1 MYKYSLP
8 KRSEQKIPLSGE
20 QYRDLNVSDVSK
32 DGKNLLC
39 FVKGE
44 SDINSELYLINIE
57 DGKNVRLT
65 NNKLDEWGAVFSDDE
80 DWIAY
85 SSEKDMQGGY
95 AIYLNKFPEMNNE
108 IRISAGGGEEPKWLP
123 NSSDIYYRNGSKW
136 MKVSLELGVNLDIG
150 EPEFFFEGDYLN
162 PWGPSHD
169 VFPNGQIL
177 LLKGDEWI
185 QPSNIDVIINAL
197 NDELN

>member
-1 MYKYSLP
+1 
-8 KRSEQKIPLSGE
+8 
-20 QYRDLNVSDVSK
+20 
-32 DGKNLLC
+32 
-39 FVKGE
+39 
-44 SDINSELYLINIE
+44 
-57 DGKNVRLT
+57 
-65 NNKLDEWGAVFSDDE
+65 
-80 DWIAY
+80 
-85 SSEKDMQGGY
+85 MQGGY
-95 AIYLNKFPEMNNE
+95 AIYLNKFPEMDNE

-185 QPSNIDVIINAL
+185 QPSNIDVIINTL